1 MFQPILQI
9 LCNTWINN
17 PPTWSITP
25 NCEYRERSLLAV
37 TQVGEVVSL
46 NAPQPVRLS
55 HGEDGEG
62 AVYLHTVMNEIKTP
76 ELNERWGMQVSL
88 AGEVRINLRQM
99 CITGSYSYYSC
110 SPNISSPKLRSP
122 WDDKVELVYITLSQ
136 QYLEQIS
143 TESERNIMGHDLIYL
158 GEIKGFL
165 GKLRTCAC
173 LHELIFP
180 WRSPACVS

>member
-17 PPTWSITP
+17 PPTWRITP
-25 NCEYRERSLLAV
+25 NCEYCEWRSDSGRRGRFLKCTSASETV
-37 TQVGEVVSL
+37 PRWGRGRS
-46 NAPQPVRLS
+46 RLP
-55 HGEDGEG
+55 
-62 AVYLHTVMNEIKTP
+62 AHTVMNEIKTP

-143 TESERNIMGHDLIYL
+143 TESETNIMGHDLIYL

-180 WRSPACVS
+180 WRSPGCVS